1 MKLEKSVES
10 RLNTVN
16 DQTII
21 KKNSLLHI
29 AVENKQLHIIRFL
42 VKSGADVNKKNF
54 LNKTPMNI
62 AEDMMDLNYQNSV
75 ARLLKGDPNLVE
87 TEFSR
92 RKLENLYSKLM
103 KKNLRSLSVNK
114 LKPIKK
120 QIFIEDYKEE
130 AEVHWDQ
137 IRKTLIE
144 KKISMADMYEMLDK
158 NDDGG
163 LKFSE
168 FQSMIV

>member
-1 MKLEKSVES
+1 
-10 RLNTVN
+10 
-16 DQTII
+16 
-21 KKNSLLHI
+21 
-29 AVENKQLHIIRFL
+29 
-42 VKSGADVNKKNF
+42 
-54 LNKTPMNI
+54 MNI